1 MLTDTEYWERKRK
14 LWEDPVEQGK
24 QYPIFMNPIRPSHYT
39 TGEMETWDAI
49 HGLGLGYLAGNV
61 VKYLCRYPHKGEKN
75 VDLLKARAYLDKL
88 IQEEL
93 GSDESS
99 GQD

>member
-1 MLTDTEYWERKRK
+1 MLTGIEQDYWSGKRK
-14 LWEDPVEQGK
+14 FFEE
-24 QYPIFMNPIRPSHYT
+24 MSAIRPPHYQT
-39 TGEMETWDAI
+39 ERLETWDAI

-61 VKYLCRYPHKGEKN
+61 VKYLCRYPHKGEKKM
-75 VDLLKARAYLDKL
+75 DLLKARAYLDKL

>member
-14 LWEDPVEQGK
+14 LWDDGVVQETSHRIIHPL
-24 QYPIFMNPIRPSHYT
+24 HYT
-39 TGEMETWDAI
+39 TGSMETWDAI

-61 VKYLCRYPHKGEKN
+61 VKYLCRYPHKGEKR
-75 VDLLKARAYLDKL
+75 VGLLKARTYLDKL

-93 GSDESS
+93 GRDSDESS

>member
-1 MLTDTEYWERKRK
+1 MLTGIEESYWERKRR
-14 LWEDPVEQGK
+14 LWEMPDR
-24 QYPIFMNPIRPSHYT
+24 NPIRPSHYT
-39 TGEMETWDAI
+39 RGEMETWDAI

-61 VKYLCRYPHKGEKN
+61 VKYLCRYPHKGEKKT
-75 VDLLKARAYLDKL
+75 DLLKAQAYLNKL

-93 GSDESS
+93 GPDESS

>member
-1 MLTDTEYWERKRK
+1 MLTDTEYWERKQR
-14 LWEDPVEQGK
+14 LWEERVEQE
-24 QYPIFMNPIRPSHYT
+24 NPIRPSHYT
-39 TGEMETWDAI
+39 TGSMETWDAI

-61 VKYLCRYPHKGEKN
+61 VKYLCRYPHKGEKR

-99 GQD
+99 RQD